1 MGFNKKEIDD
11 AIEFADTRIFKAELK
26 HQNLNFIRIPATI
39 PDHIRPKVAEVLEDC
54 ADYFE
59 RTVFMGEYEP
69 RKDDPPF
76 PEFDNTLD
84 DINHKLEYFRE
95 EYVFEVKKAVEA
107 EKITHSLFAQ
117 TMLRHKKMMN
127 QDKIKRLK
135 KEQAENQNKNQN
147 KN

>member
-1 MGFNKKEIDD
+1 MGFNQKEIDN
-11 AIEFADTRIFKAELK
+11 AIEFSKTRTFKAEVK
-26 HQNLNFIRIPATI
+26 HQDIQFIRIPADI
-39 PDHIRPKVAEVLEDC
+39 PDHIREKVAEVLEDC

-59 RTVFMGEYEP
+59 RTIFMGEYEP
-69 RKDDPPF
+69 RKEDPPF
-76 PEFDNTLD
+76 PKFDNTLD
-84 DINHKLEYFRE
+84 EINHHLDYFQE

-135 KEQAENQNKNQN
+135 KEQEENRAE
-147 KN
+147 